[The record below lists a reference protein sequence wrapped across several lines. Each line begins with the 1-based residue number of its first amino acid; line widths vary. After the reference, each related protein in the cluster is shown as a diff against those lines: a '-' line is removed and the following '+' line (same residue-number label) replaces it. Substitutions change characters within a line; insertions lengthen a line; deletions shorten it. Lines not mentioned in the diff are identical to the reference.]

1 MKFLQA
7 SVGSAFIA
15 AANPHRSVHHHLI
28 IKYIQ
33 FVSSSYCHLMI
44 IDKIYVKLRKLQ
56 HPRNDTFC
64 DCKNPKK
71 THIQIMPL
79 KTWDIWSPK
88 LLRKRRDFSPNPKS
102 ITWRELFKVCSRL
115 FSADLVASRTWVQQI
130 VVISCERGRCHSL
143 DRETFSLKI
152 KGSAPIARIARH
164 FSPSFK
170 THSFWTFSADIWA
183 HC

>member
-56 HPRNDTFC
+56 HPRNDTFS
-64 DCKNPKK
+64 DCKNPTKNTHTNNAPKNLRYMISETASEK
-71 THIQIMPL
+71 TRFFSKSKVNYLEGTFQSVQSSFFCWLGCIKDLSAADRGDIVWEGEMPL
-79 KTWDIWSPK
+79 TGPRN
-88 LLRKRRDFSPNPKS
+88 LLPQD
-102 ITWRELFKVCSRL
+102 
-115 FSADLVASRTWVQQI
+115 
-130 VVISCERGRCHSL
+130 
-143 DRETFSLKI
+143 
-152 KGSAPIARIARH
+152 
-164 FSPSFK
+164 
-170 THSFWTFSADIWA
+170 
-183 HC
+183 